1 MKRLPWRANCGCGCN
16 STAHGNNHLKRI
28 HRQLRQCILVPK
40 TICFSFCD
48 DSFLIF
54 SYAYAWQSY
63 DAFFFYH
70 KALLNKFF
78 VVLNNVNN
86 IFLFYFLSSSIRFFT
101 SCLASSFLIRSR
113 LFSYQVI
120 AEGLS
125 AFLSKASANI
135 RQASTCTFTL
145 LFDNL

>member
-1 MKRLPWRANCGCGCN
+1 MKRLFRRANCGCGCN
-16 STAHGNNHLKRI
+16 STAHGNNHFNGM

-54 SYAYAWQSY
+54 FYAYAWQSY

-78 VVLNNVNN
+78 VVLNKVDN
-86 IFLFYFLSSSIRFFT
+86 IFCFHFLSSSIRFFT

-113 LFSYQVI
+113 LFSYQPA

-125 AFLSKASANI
+125 PFLSNASANI
-135 RQASTCTFTL
+135 RQASSFTFTSS
-145 LFDNL
+145 FDSL

>member
-1 MKRLPWRANCGCGCN
+1 VGVGAIVRR
-16 STAHGNNHLKRI
+16 TATIILKGYTEYL
-28 HRQLRQCILVPK
+28 HQCILVPK
-40 TICFSFCD
+40 TIYFSFCD

-78 VVLNNVNN
+78 VVLNKVNN
-86 IFLFYFLSSSIRFFT
+86 IFLFYFFSSSIRFFT

-113 LFSYQVI
+113 LFSYQAI
-120 AEGLS
+120 AEGFS
-125 AFLSKASANI
+125 AFLSKASPNI
-135 RQASTCTFTL
+135 RQASTFTL
-145 LFDNL
+145 TSSFDSL